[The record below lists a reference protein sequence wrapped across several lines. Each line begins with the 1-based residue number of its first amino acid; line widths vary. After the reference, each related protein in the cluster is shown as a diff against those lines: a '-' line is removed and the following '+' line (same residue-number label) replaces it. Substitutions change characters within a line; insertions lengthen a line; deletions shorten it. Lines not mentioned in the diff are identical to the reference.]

1 MIFTDRVD
9 AGTRLAEQLERFRA
23 ESPVVIGLPRG
34 GVVVAAEVARALS
47 APLDV
52 VVVRKLGAPYNP
64 EYAIGALARGELVL
78 NEETRPQDLPAGYL
92 DQVIAK
98 ETREL
103 ERREG
108 LFRGGRQAT
117 PVAGRTVIVVD
128 DGLAT
133 GSTAAAAVR
142 ALRRAGPRRIV
153 LAVPVAARDAVE
165 RLASLADEV
174 VCLQEPLDFRAVS
187 LWYRVFDQTSDAE
200 VVELLARAAPSAG
213 TPTRTAR

>member
-9 AGTRLAEQLERFRA
+9 AGARLAAQLERFRA
-23 ESPVVIGLPRG
+23 DEPVVIGLPRG
-34 GVVVAAEVARALS
+34 GVVVAAEVARALG

-103 ERREG
+103 ERREA
-108 LFRGGRQAT
+108 LFRGGRQAA

-142 ALRRAGPRRIV
+142 ALRRAAPRRIV

-174 VCLQEPLDFRAVS
+174 VCLQEPADFRAVS

-200 VVELLARAAPSAG
+200 VVELLEHAAPPAG
-213 TPTRTAR
+213 TPTRSSR